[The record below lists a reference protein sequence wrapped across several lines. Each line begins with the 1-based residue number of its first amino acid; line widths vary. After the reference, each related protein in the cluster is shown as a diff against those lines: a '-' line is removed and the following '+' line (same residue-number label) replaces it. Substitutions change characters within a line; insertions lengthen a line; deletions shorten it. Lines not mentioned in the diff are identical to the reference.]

1 MKILEAVRESTVGT
15 ADLVT
20 AILMSGYGASQWRI
34 MREFERRQSARARET
49 LTKDKQKEIIKQ
61 QKQRYYNL
69 IYKLK
74 QGGLIKEEYRNR
86 SGQRALLITKRGMQ
100 KLKRLKKQKRN
111 LLSNTYY
118 PKELGTK
125 IIIVAFDIPE
135 KERKKRNWLRLVL
148 KRLNFTIIQKSVWV
162 GKTKIP
168 KAFIDD
174 LYELE
179 LIDFV
184 EIFEVGNKGSLKHI
198 I

>member
-1 MKILEAVRESTVGT
+1 MRGEHTMKILEAVREPTVGT

-111 LLSNTYY
+111 
-118 PKELGTK
+118 
-125 IIIVAFDIPE
+125 
-135 KERKKRNWLRLVL
+135 W
-148 KRLNFTIIQKSVWV
+148 
-162 GKTKIP
+162 
-168 KAFIDD
+168 
-174 LYELE
+174 
-179 LIDFV
+179 
-184 EIFEVGNKGSLKHI
+184 
-198 I
+198 